1 MIYQIG
7 KWIRI
12 WIYISDFYSI
22 FVIWLALPL
31 LTLVLDFLVHFN
43 DKNWYTKIGCLLLF
57 GLVVKEKNI
66 PIYFLFDLKKSC

>member
-22 FVIWLALPL
+22 IVS
-31 LTLVLDFLVHFN
+31 
-43 DKNWYTKIGCLLLF
+43 F
-57 GLVVKEKNI
+57 GGGV
-66 PIYFLFDLKKSC
+66 P